1 MKKVHIR
8 IGGGGENFGI
18 KLSLIYIT
26 ILSEHYMPK
35 YKIHTKIIVFKK
47 HVQNIVGIA

>member
-1 MKKVHIR
+1 MHIR

-35 YKIHTKIIVFKK
+35 HIIYIEITLFKK
-47 HVQNIVGIA
+47 HVQNVLGVA

>member
-1 MKKVHIR
+1 MKNRYKLKKLYIG

-18 KLSLIYIT
+18 KLLLIYIT

-35 YKIHTKIIVFKK
+35 YIIHIEIALIKK
-47 HVQNIVGIA
+47 HM